1 MLHTIN
7 GFLCGAIGFS
17 MIDILNRNEKL
28 HITLTPIFVA
38 FVGFCFSMTIGVL
51 WEFFEFSGDRLLNM
65 DMQKDRI
72 VETVSTVYLNQEGKN
87 VPVVIENVDHTTI
100 YYLENNEM
108 KEITIDGYLDIGI
121 IDTMKDLLVNF
132 IGAVCFSFI
141 GYWYIKNR
149 DKYKLAGNFIPTLR
163 K

>member
-1 MLHTIN
+1 
-7 GFLCGAIGFS
+7 
-17 MIDILNRNEKL
+17 
-28 HITLTPIFVA
+28 
-38 FVGFCFSMTIGVL
+38 
-51 WEFFEFSGDRLLNM
+51 
-65 DMQKDRI
+65 
-72 VETVSTVYLNQEGKN
+72 
-87 VPVVIENVDHTTI
+87 
-100 YYLENNEM
+100 M

>member
-1 MLHTIN
+1 
-7 GFLCGAIGFS
+7 
-17 MIDILNRNEKL
+17 
-28 HITLTPIFVA
+28 
-38 FVGFCFSMTIGVL
+38 
-51 WEFFEFSGDRLLNM
+51 M

-87 VPVVIENVDHTTI
+87 VPVVIENIDHTTI